1 MSKRVPIRICMVEDD
16 LKLQALM
23 ARWLRQEPEL
33 QLVNAYPDAESAVA
47 GIPAD
52 RPDVVLMDINLPGQ
66 NGIECVAQLKAKLPA
81 TQFAMITVYED
92 EDKILEAL
100 KVGATGYLVKQTPR
114 AEVIA
119 AIRELHGGGSPMT
132 PNIARKVVQSF
143 HRSKPA
149 PEASLLSDREQQV
162 MDLLAK
168 GYLYKEISASLGIS
182 QGSLHTYIRRVYE
195 KLHVHSRSQ
204 AMAKLAKPPAAD
216 APRP

>member
-1 MSKRVPIRICMVEDD
+1 MIKRMPIRVCMVEDD

-23 ARWLRQEPEL
+23 ARWLRQEPGL
-33 QLVNAYPDAESAVA
+33 LLVNAYPDAESAVA
-47 GIPAD
+47 GIPED

-66 NGIECVAQLKAKLPA
+66 NGIECVAQLKVKLPA

-114 AEVIA
+114 TEVIA

-143 HRSKPA
+143 QRSKPP
-149 PEASLLSDREQQV
+149 PEAPLLSDREQQV

-168 GYLYKEISASLGIS
+168 GFLYKEISGSLGIS

-195 KLHVHSRSQ
+195 KLQVHSRAQ
-204 AMAKLAKPPAAD
+204 AMAILAKPPPAD
-216 APRP
+216 ALRP

>member
-1 MSKRVPIRICMVEDD
+1 MKKGVPIRVCMVEDD

-33 QLVNAYPDAESAVA
+33 LLVNAYADAESALA

-52 RPDVVLMDINLPGQ
+52 RPDVVLMDINLPGR
-66 NGIECVAQLKAKLPA
+66 NGIECVAQLKSKLPA

-114 AEVIA
+114 SEVIA
-119 AIRELHGGGSPMT
+119 AIRELHCGGSPMT

-143 HRSKPA
+143 QRSKPA
-149 PEASLLSDREQQV
+149 AAPPLLSEREQQV
-162 MDLLAK
+162 MDLLAQ
-168 GYLYKEISASLGIS
+168 GYLYKEISGSLGIS

-195 KLHVHSRSQ
+195 KLQVHSRAQ
-204 AMAKLAKPPAAD
+204 AMAKLSAF
-216 APRP
+216 

>member
-1 MSKRVPIRICMVEDD
+1 MIKRMPIRVCMVEDD

-23 ARWLRQEPEL
+23 ARWLRQEPGL
-33 QLVNAYPDAESAVA
+33 LLVNAYPDAESAVA
-47 GIPAD
+47 GIPED

-66 NGIECVAQLKAKLPA
+66 NGIECVAQLKVKLPA

-114 AEVIA
+114 TEVIA

-143 HRSKPA
+143 QRSKPPAA
-149 PEASLLSDREQQV
+149 PPLLSDREQQV
-162 MDLLAK
+162 MDLLAQ

-195 KLHVHSRSQ
+195 KLQVHSRAQ
-204 AMAKLAKPPAAD
+204 AMAILAKPPPAD
-216 APRP
+216 ALRP

>member
-1 MSKRVPIRICMVEDD
+1 
-16 LKLQALM
+16 
-23 ARWLRQEPEL
+23 
-33 QLVNAYPDAESAVA
+33 
-47 GIPAD
+47 
-52 RPDVVLMDINLPGQ
+52 
-66 NGIECVAQLKAKLPA
+66 
-81 TQFAMITVYED
+81 MITVYED

-119 AIRELHGGGSPMT
+119 AIRELHCGGSPMT

-149 PEASLLSDREQQV
+149 TAAPLLSDREQQV
-162 MDLLAK
+162 MDLLAQ
-168 GYLYKEISASLGIS
+168 GYLYKEITGSLGIS

-204 AMAKLAKPPAAD
+204 AMAKLAKSPSAD
-216 APRP
+216 ALRP

>member
-1 MSKRVPIRICMVEDD
+1 MPIRVCMVEDD

-23 ARWLRQEPEL
+23 ARWLRQEPGL
-33 QLVNAYPDAESAVA
+33 LLVNAYPDAESAVA
-47 GIPAD
+47 GIPED

-66 NGIECVAQLKAKLPA
+66 NGIECVAQLKVKLPA

-114 AEVIA
+114 TEVIA

-143 HRSKPA
+143 QRSKPPAA
-149 PEASLLSDREQQV
+149 PPLLSDREQQV
-162 MDLLAK
+162 MDLLAQ

-195 KLHVHSRSQ
+195 KLQVHSRAQ
-204 AMAKLAKPPAAD
+204 AMAILAKPPPAD
-216 APRP
+216 ALRP